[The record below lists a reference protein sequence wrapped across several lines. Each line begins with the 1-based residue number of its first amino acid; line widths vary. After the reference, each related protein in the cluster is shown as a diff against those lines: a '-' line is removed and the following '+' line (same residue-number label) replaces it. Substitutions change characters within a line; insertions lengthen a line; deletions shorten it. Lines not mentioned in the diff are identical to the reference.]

1 MLLAGSA
8 RPPVSAE
15 IGLPGARYTAA
26 KITKLAISRLASS
39 MASLRAKNCQRTGSA
54 GPAQAVG
61 PGREHVREG
70 RGRAGEVVA
79 QQQQIR
85 RLDVGDPGQLLIVDL
100 LGLHHER
107 GPLIRAGRAARLLEQ
122 GGELG
127 VVEVVVVLRPPGQ
140 VEGG

>member
-8 RPPVSAE
+8 RPPDSAE

-61 PGREHVREG
+61 PGREHVRE
-70 RGRAGEVVA
+70 RRDRAGQVLA
-79 QQQQIR
+79 QQQQVR
-85 RLDVGDPGQLLIVDL
+85 RLDVGDPGQQLIVDL

-107 GPLIRAGRAARLLEQ
+107 GPLVRVGRAARLLHRRGQ
-122 GGELG
+122 
-127 VVEVVVVLRPPGQ
+127 LRSLKL
-140 VEGG
+140 V